1 MSVPQKIRCVVKRI
15 VDHGGRVYSLE
26 LQPERPLPQFQPGQF
41 LHLAIDPYEPGDFWP
56 ESRVF
61 SIASAPSKR
70 DELTI
75 TYSAVGRFTTRMEK
89 TLQVGSEVWVKMP
102 YGDFVVNH
110 DGDVVLIAGGTGI
123 TAFTGFLENL
133 APNSGQK
140 ITLFYGARNPELLI
154 FKPLVDRKIQEGV
167 QLSVW
172 YFIEEGQADESAGVI
187 RGRIS
192 VESMLPKVNQASN
205 SVFYLSGPPA
215 MLQKISADLKVK
227 DIPVV
232 KIRMDSW
239 E

>member
-1 MSVPQKIRCVVKRI
+1 MSAPQKIRCQVKRI
-15 VDHGGRVYSLE
+15 IDHGGRVYSLE

-41 LHLAIDPYEPGDFWP
+41 LHLAVDRYEPGDFWP

-70 DELTI
+70 DSLTI
-75 TYSAVGRFTTRMEK
+75 TYSAVGAFTTRMEK

-133 APNSGQK
+133 APNPDQK
-140 ITLFYGARNPELLI
+140 ITLFYGARNPALLI

-172 YFIEEGQADESAGVI
+172 YFIEEGQSDESVGVI

-192 VESMLPKVNQASN
+192 LESMLPRVNQTAN
-205 SVFYLSGPPA
+205 CVFYISGPPA
-215 MLQKISADLKVK
+215 MLQKISADLKDK
-227 DIPVV
+227 DISAV